1 MRNSLLLKLLGAF
14 LLVITIGAL
23 IISTLTSQATRN
35 AFNLYT
41 TRSGQ
46 VWAERLAP
54 VLADYYHKSNSW
66 AGVETLLQSDL
77 VGEYAPSGTG
87 YKFGQGK
94 GAGANHSPSMMG
106 ASMMNQRII
115 LADPAGNI
123 LYDSLSQMT
132 GNQFSTAQ
140 LSEGTS
146 ITTNNT
152 VVGYLFIIPSD
163 MMSANSP
170 AQEFL
175 GSVNSA
181 ILKSVIAAGII
192 ALILG
197 TLLFFQIT
205 KPLRQLKKAASA
217 VANGD
222 LSQRVNI
229 HSRDEFGELGETFNR
244 MAENLSAAQIQR
256 QHMIADVA
264 HELRTPLTAIQG
276 TLEGMQDGVLPV
288 NEEQLSAL
296 HSETMLLNRLISDLR
311 LLSLAEAGELTL
323 EKGRTNAS
331 DLIRRVVEHFKPL
344 ADQKQVSLTSEIQ
357 SDVPDILIDSDRI
370 TQVMNN
376 LLTNAL
382 RYTPTSGNITIRV
395 SGTLNNEFIRVSVTD
410 TGTGIAPGDLPFVF
424 DRFYRADKSR
434 ARTSGG
440 SGLGLAI
447 VKQLVEAHGGQVIAE
462 SPVFTS
468 KEGSS
473 FGTCI
478 SFTLPLK

>member
-1 MRNSLLLKLLGAF
+1 MRNSLLIKLLGAF

-23 IISTLTSQATRN
+23 LISTLTSQATRS
-35 AFNLYT
+35 AFDLYT

-54 VLADYYHKSNSW
+54 VLADYYRQSNNW
-66 AGVETLLQSDL
+66 TGVDTLLQSDL

-87 YKFGQGK
+87 YGFGQGK
-94 GAGANHSPSMMG
+94 GAGANHSSSMMG
-106 ASMMNQRII
+106 TSMMSQRII
-115 LADPAGNI
+115 LADPGGEI

-132 GNQFSTAQ
+132 GKQFSTTQ

-146 ITTNNT
+146 ITANDT

-181 ILKSVIAAGII
+181 ILKSVLAAGII
-192 ALILG
+192 AIILG

-222 LSQRVNI
+222 LDQRVNI
-229 HSRDEFGELGETFNR
+229 QSRDEFGELGETFNR
-244 MAENLSAAQIQR
+244 MAENLSAAQTQR

-323 EKGRTNAS
+323 EKWRTDAS

-357 SDVPDILIDSDRI
+357 SNLPDILLDSDRI

-382 RYTPTSGNITIRV
+382 RYTPPSGNIAIQVAST
-395 SGTLNNEFIRVSVTD
+395 TNNESLRVSVTD

-434 ARTSGG
+434 SRISGG

-447 VKQLVEAHGGQVIAE
+447 VKQLVEAHGGQVNAE
-462 SPVFTS
+462 SPVFTP
-468 KEGSS
+468 KEGIP